1 MKNRVPDPHFAR
13 QLDLC
18 PLCQIRKAFVLKVE
32 NMNEE
37 IEAILNDEVGL
48 NETFACVGAAP
59 EGTLKVFVLF
69 LFNVII
75 FKGSNSATE
84 IVEDAFEVVPVWQRE
99 KIAEFY
105 AKDLKLYDYKW
116 SPREN
121 KVEL

>member
-1 MKNRVPDPHFAR
+1 
-13 QLDLC
+13 
-18 PLCQIRKAFVLKVE
+18 
-32 NMNEE
+32 
-37 IEAILNDEVGL
+37 
-48 NETFACVGAAP
+48 
-59 EGTLKVFVLF
+59 VLF

-105 AKDLKLYDYKW
+105 AKDLKLYDFKW

-121 KVEL
+121 KIEL